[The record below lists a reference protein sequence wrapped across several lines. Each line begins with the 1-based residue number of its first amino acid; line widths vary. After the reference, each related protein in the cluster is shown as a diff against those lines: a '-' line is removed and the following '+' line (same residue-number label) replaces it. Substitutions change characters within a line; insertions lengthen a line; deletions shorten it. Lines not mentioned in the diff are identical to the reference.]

1 MRIKAKVK
9 KGITIVKFMAKHIML
24 SRAEAI
30 KKKRK
35 ANYITSIIATLNN
48 KIVFEA
54 STSQSLSKNPYIK
67 FKFKG
72 GNKGDKIN
80 IVWKD
85 LQGNSKTGK
94 AKLK

>member
-30 KKKRK
+30 KKKTK
-35 ANYITSIIATLNN
+35 PNYITSIIATLNG

-54 STSQSLSKNPYIK
+54 STSQSLSKNPYLK
-67 FKFKG
+67 FKFTG
-72 GNKGDKIN
+72 GNKGDKI
-80 IVWKD
+80 IITWKD
-85 LQGNSKTGK
+85 LQGNSKIGK

>member
-24 SRAEAI
+24 SRTEAL
-30 KKKRK
+30 KKKK
-35 ANYITSIIATLNN
+35 KPNYITSIIATVNDE
-48 KIVFEA
+48 IVFEA

-72 GNKGDKIN
+72 GNKGETI
-80 IVWKD
+80 IITWKD
-85 LQGNSKTGK
+85 LQGNKKIGK

>member
-35 ANYITSIIATLNN
+35 ANYITSIIATLND

-54 STSQSLSKNPYIK
+54 STSQSLSKNPYLK
-67 FKFKG
+67 FKFKD
-72 GNKGDKIN
+72 GNKGDI
-80 IVWKD
+80 IIITWKD